1 MSRDQVILT
10 ILLDIE
16 GRICACTGRKGLDIF
31 TVELKIL
38 LEVEEGKCICE
49 GGYGPRVHQIQ
60 NPVLSKFEAGRSL
73 YDICRRN
80 ATPAAIEGDDRSDK
94 SPTSPTFDF
103 GDGSPKPIAHERT
116 PVEISRVD
124 VVDGSPKPIAHERTP
139 VEISRVQT
147 IRGCTIDLCN
157 AVLKDIPKYPIK
169 DLREQRAGH
178 SNVGAERQER
188 GDTPRPSSST
198 EQRVQELRLQPS
210 LVSSEPVTR
219 SSSPSKAGSDDSAGS
234 DYGSRK
240 NKRNLSVLTEAVMM
254 IQEKRRRLS

>member
-10 ILLDIE
+10 IPLDIE
-16 GRICACTGRKGLDIF
+16 GRICACTGRKGLDMF
-31 TVELKIL
+31 TVELKIP

-49 GGYGPRVHQIQ
+49 GGHGPRVHQIQ

-116 PVEISRVD
+116 PVEISRV
-124 VVDGSPKPIAHERTP
+124 
-139 VEISRVQT
+139 QT

-169 DLREQRAGH
+169 DLREQQAGD

-219 SSSPSKAGSDDSAGS
+219 SSSPFRAGSDDNAGTDYAGS

-240 NKRNLSVLTEAVMM
+240 NKRKLSVLTEVAMM
-254 IQEKRRRLS
+254 MQEKRRRLD